1 MNLSDINKLINS
13 ELTTKIKNTNT
24 ENKELSI
31 DVKVENHFQFQNS
44 VNICPLYSFKKYYI
58 LRITKYENPQA
69 ICIEVHIG
77 KT

>member
-58 LRITKYENPQA
+58 LRIT
-69 ICIEVHIG
+69 
-77 KT
+77 